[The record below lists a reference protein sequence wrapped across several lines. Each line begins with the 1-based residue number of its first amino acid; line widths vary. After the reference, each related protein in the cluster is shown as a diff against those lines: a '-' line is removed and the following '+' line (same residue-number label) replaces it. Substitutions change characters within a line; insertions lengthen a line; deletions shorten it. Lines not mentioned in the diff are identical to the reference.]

1 MNTAAKTMYQHHRLT
16 VADYHRMGQVG
27 IFSVNDR
34 VELIEGEIIDMA
46 PIGSEHA
53 GVVARLTKV
62 LTMAVGDK
70 AVIWTQNP
78 IRLSSYSEPEPDI
91 AILKPRDDFYRT
103 AHPRPED
110 VLLIIEVADNT
121 LRYDR
126 EVKAPLYARHGVPE
140 LWLVDLE
147 NRCLEMFRAPA
158 EAGYQE
164 VQGIERPSVLTPVA
178 LPDVSIDLKGL
189 F

>member
-1 MNTAAKTMYQHHRLT
+1 
-16 VADYHRMGQVG
+16 VADYHRMGQAD

-46 PIGSEHA
+46 PIGSPHA
-53 GVVARLTKV
+53 GTVKFLANALRV
-62 LTMAVGDK
+62 AVGGR
-70 AVIWTQNP
+70 AVISVQDP
-78 IRLSSYSEPEPDI
+78 VFLDRYSEPEPDI
-91 AILKPRDDFYRT
+91 ALLKPRDDFYRT

-110 VLLIIEVADNT
+110 VLLIIEVADTT

-126 EVKAPLYARHGVPE
+126 EVKAPLYARHGIPE

-147 NRCLEMFRAPA
+147 NRCLEVFRAPV
-158 EAGYQE
+158 EAGYQQ
-164 VQGIERPSVLTPVA
+164 VQNIERPSMLTPVA
-178 LPDVSIDLKGL
+178 LPDVSIDLTGL

>member
-1 MNTAAKTMYQHHRLT
+1 MNTAVKTIYQHHRLT

-27 IFSVNDR
+27 IFSADDR

-53 GVVARLTKV
+53 GTVKFLANALRI
-62 LTMAVGDK
+62 AVGGRAIISVQD
-70 AVIWTQNP
+70 P
-78 IRLSSYSEPEPDI
+78 IFLDRYSEPEPDV
-91 AILKPRDDFYRT
+91 ALLKPRNDFYRS

-110 VLLIIEVADNT
+110 VLLIIEVADTT

-126 EVKAPLYARHGVPE
+126 EIKAPLYARHGIPE
-140 LWLVDLE
+140 LWIVDLE
-147 NRCLEMFRAPA
+147 NRCLEVFRAPA
-158 EAGYQE
+158 EAVYQE
-164 VQGIERPSVLTPVA
+164 VKGIERAGVLTPVA